1 MAATLGIAAR
11 GSGQARGSEFLTSDS
26 APMRLPVAMTEAI
39 PRQSSAESR
48 IGAMKFEDEQDGWCG
63 HEVSGIVASS
73 TPINSITSRRPSLQI
88 GQRCGS
94 SLTSPR
100 SPSE

>member
-1 MAATLGIAAR
+1 V
-11 GSGQARGSEFLTSDS
+11 QARAAEFAMDV
-26 APMRLPVAMTEAI
+26 RLREAVGNDN
-39 PRQSSAESR
+39 PADRRQSSAESR

-88 GQRCGS
+88 GQRSES
-94 SLTSPR
+94 SLTSTL